1 MASSVEN
8 TSFGRHISKKYAK
21 TEGLDFSKILMK
33 KSQLE
38 ARTSD
43 DTVIALKPTDFFK
56 ILKLIGEKNDD
67 DIESACYS
75 LITCLLE
82 NDDDEL
88 DPAFVNL
95 LNNQQSYNITFPEDG
110 ESYNTLG
117 SALTKNEIAISSVSM
132 NEIAKF
138 LGKKDSIGISDF
150 ISIAI
155 LMFSPEELENRKN
168 FLQRLTLKAKIL
180 EYGKP
185 KHEKKEFNGIGEFD
199 TNDDPK
205 PIRGIQQ
212 KISHFDTL
220 FKNVDAFL
228 QNEEQTPFAAH
239 RYHKDNLPYRSNRV
253 FPSSLMNRIKKNS
266 REKISSPKNS
276 ILSISRMV
284 SRMREKNIRKPYV
297 KPQDYYMIRDI
308 TGENH
313 LISEKDI
320 LRLEKAKLDNKLSKN
335 NTLCLLDI
343 NRNMFRI
350 NEQNLDVLLNNKEHN
365 HYVQLKDING
375 KKVIVNKAKLDTEV
389 NKSDTDENNQN
400 NNSDQYNLLDY
411 ENNKV
416 TVNYV
421 KPPET
426 FVDPS
431 NGFTR
436 DVNTGD
442 YLDPDTFEILD
453 VDPETGLPIMKEK
466 KEEEEKEEE
475 EEEEFEDEKE
485 NEEIENK
492 IIDIEGNDN
501 NEKEIGGMFKIK
513 KVKKKSVSSID
524 KHLLEEDKKIGEKDD
539 KKDEDKKNEEDKKEE
554 ENKEK
559 SKWVYKPK
567 FRPKKDTFYIRL
579 ARVEVQQESD
589 SEDF

>member
-1 MASSVEN
+1 MTSSLEN
-8 TSFGRHISKKYAK
+8 TSFGRHVSKKYAK

-33 KSQLE
+33 KDHLD
-38 ARTSD
+38 ARTGDETCVS
-43 DTVIALKPTDFFK
+43 LKPHDFFK
-56 ILKLIGEKNDD
+56 ILRLLGEKNDD

-82 NDDDEL
+82 NDEDEL

-117 SALTKNEIAISSVSM
+117 SALNKNEIAISSVSM

-138 LGKKDSIGISDF
+138 LGKKDAIGISDF

-297 KPQDYYMIRDI
+297 KPQDYYMIRAI

-313 LISEKDI
+313 LISEKDVN
-320 LRLEKAKLDNKLSKN
+320 RLEKAKLDNKLSKN
-335 NTLCLLDI
+335 NTLSLLDK
-343 NRNMFRI
+343 NRNMFKI

-389 NKSDTDENNQN
+389 NKQDTDENNLN
-400 NNSDQYNLLDY
+400 NNNDIYNLLDY

-416 TVNYV
+416 TVNYI

-436 DVNTGD
+436 DVHTGD
-442 YLDPDTFEILD
+442 YLDPLTYEILD
-453 VDPETGLPIMKEK
+453 VDPNTGLPIMNEK
-466 KEEEEKEEE
+466 KEEDEKEEE
-475 EEEEFEDEKE
+475 EEEEIEDDNE
-485 NEEIENK
+485 NNEIDIKNL
-492 IIDIEGNDN
+492 DIEGSDEE
-501 NEKEIGGMFKIK
+501 NEKGMFKIK
-513 KVKKKSVSSID
+513 KAKKK
-524 KHLLEEDKKIGEKDD
+524 KYEE
-539 KKDEDKKNEEDKKEE
+539 
-554 ENKEK
+554 
-559 SKWVYKPK
+559 S
-567 FRPKKDTFYIRL
+567 
-579 ARVEVQQESD
+579 
-589 SEDF
+589 

>member
-67 DIESACYS
+67 DIESGCYS

-117 SALTKNEIAISSVSM
+117 SALNKNEIAISSVSM

-185 KHEKKEFNGIGEFD
+185 KNEKKEFNGIGEFD

-205 PIRGIQQ
+205 PIQGIQQ
-212 KISHFDTL
+212 KISH
-220 FKNVDAFL
+220 
-228 QNEEQTPFAAH
+228 
-239 RYHKDNLPYRSNRV
+239 
-253 FPSSLMNRIKKNS
+253 RI
-266 REKISSPKNS
+266 I
-276 ILSISRMV
+276 
-284 SRMREKNIRKPYV
+284 
-297 KPQDYYMIRDI
+297 Q
-308 TGENH
+308 
-313 LISEKDI
+313 
-320 LRLEKAKLDNKLSKN
+320 
-335 NTLCLLDI
+335 
-343 NRNMFRI
+343 
-350 NEQNLDVLLNNKEHN
+350 
-365 HYVQLKDING
+365 
-375 KKVIVNKAKLDTEV
+375 
-389 NKSDTDENNQN
+389 
-400 NNSDQYNLLDY
+400 
-411 ENNKV
+411 
-416 TVNYV
+416 
-421 KPPET
+421 
-426 FVDPS
+426 
-431 NGFTR
+431 
-436 DVNTGD
+436 
-442 YLDPDTFEILD
+442 
-453 VDPETGLPIMKEK
+453 
-466 KEEEEKEEE
+466 
-475 EEEEFEDEKE
+475 
-485 NEEIENK
+485 
-492 IIDIEGNDN
+492 
-501 NEKEIGGMFKIK
+501 
-513 KVKKKSVSSID
+513 
-524 KHLLEEDKKIGEKDD
+524 
-539 KKDEDKKNEEDKKEE
+539 
-554 ENKEK
+554 
-559 SKWVYKPK
+559 
-567 FRPKKDTFYIRL
+567 
-579 ARVEVQQESD
+579 
-589 SEDF
+589 